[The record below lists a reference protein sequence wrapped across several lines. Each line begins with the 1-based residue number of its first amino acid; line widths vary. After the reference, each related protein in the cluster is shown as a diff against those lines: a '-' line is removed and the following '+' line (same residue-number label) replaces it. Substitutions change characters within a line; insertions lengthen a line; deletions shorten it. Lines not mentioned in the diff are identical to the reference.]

1 MESLKYISLLLLI
14 PEVLSGNVSKEQLLD
29 EMVKLGLT
37 EEEKNELLK
46 RVEENWL
53 WLVGNVLIVGG
64 GKKSGSANH
73 SNLLIVKVLAIFK
86 TLSLVKIVGA
96 LIS

>member
-1 MESLKYISLLLLI
+1 MLPPLRESVGLFFGKVMESLKYISLLFLI

-46 RVEENWL
+46 RVENR
-53 WLVGNVLIVGG
+53 
-64 GKKSGSANH
+64 
-73 SNLLIVKVLAIFK
+73 
-86 TLSLVKIVGA
+86 
-96 LIS
+96 